1 MPELTGRCPICEAEL
16 TVTHLRCQ
24 RCGTGLEGTF
34 TLTKFDRLSRE
45 QLRFVDVFVKNRGVI
60 RDVERELGISYPTV
74 RSRLDEVIRA
84 LGYDAPPG
92 APEAPGAGTSG
103 AYSATAAVSWAP
115 GAGGASTSTTGSTP
129 PAPPAAEGGGV
140 SAARRREILDRLS
153 AGELSAE
160 QAIQLLRGDSPEA
173 APEAAPES
181 GTRQGRATA
190 QGSRAGA
197 SAGQDDADDAD
208 GAEAPAAP
216 STPGDA
222 GSGAGAGEQ

>member
-24 RCGTGLEGTF
+24 RCGTGLEGAF

-92 APEAPGAGTSG
+92 APEAPGAGASS
-103 AYSATAAVSWAP
+103 AYSASAAVSWAP
-115 GAGGASTSTTGSTP
+115 GAGGASTSTAGGTP

-160 QAIQLLRGDSPEA
+160 QAIQLLRGDSPED
-173 APEAAPES
+173 APEGGPES
-181 GTRQGRATA
+181 GTPQGSATA
-190 QGSRAGA
+190 QGTRAGA
-197 SAGQDDADDAD
+197 GAGQDDAD

-222 GSGAGAGEQ
+222 RSGAGAGEQ

>member
-92 APEAPGAGTSG
+92 APEAPGAGASG

-115 GAGGASTSTTGSTP
+115 GAGGASTSTAGGTP
-129 PAPPAAEGGGV
+129 PPTGGEGGGV
-140 SAARRREILDRLS
+140 SPARRREILDRLS

-160 QAIQLLRGDSPEA
+160 QAIQLLRATPRGGPRGPRGA
-173 APEAAPES
+173 APRGHPAGQRHGTGHQRGAP
-181 GTRQGRATA
+181 
-190 QGSRAGA
+190 
-197 SAGQDDADDAD
+197 SAGQDDAD

-216 STPGDA
+216 SAPGDA
-222 GSGAGAGEQ
+222 RSGAGAGEQ